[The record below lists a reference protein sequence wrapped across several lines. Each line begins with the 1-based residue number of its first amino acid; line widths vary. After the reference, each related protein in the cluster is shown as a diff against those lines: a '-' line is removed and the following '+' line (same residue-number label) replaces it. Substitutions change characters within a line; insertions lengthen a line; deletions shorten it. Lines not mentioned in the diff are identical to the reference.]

1 MTDLTSLFT
10 DLVRTETRLYNRI
23 DARLRAGHDMPLGT
37 LEFLR
42 IISTRPGCRVYDIAH
57 EVDITVG
64 ATSKGVD
71 RLVARGWCERR
82 ANPDDRRSSLLFLT
96 PAGEQAL
103 ATATPTLEAAWAEQ
117 AAALP
122 GPVLAQLADGL
133 RLWRERLES
142 PGLPAEGATGDGMAQ
157 PADAELDHGGGPGTP

>member
-1 MTDLTSLFT
+1 MTDATTLFT

-23 DARLRAGHDMPLGT
+23 DARLRAEHDMSLGA

-42 IISTRPGCRVYDIAH
+42 IIGGRPVCRVHDIAQ

-64 ATSKGVD
+64 ATSKAVD

-82 ANPDDRRSSLLFLT
+82 ANPDDRRSSLLVLT

-103 ATATPTLEAAWAEQ
+103 AAATPAFEAAMAGLT
-117 AAALP
+117 AALP
-122 GPVLAQLADGL
+122 RPVLDQLATGL
-133 RLWRERLES
+133 SRWRQHLEQ
-142 PGLPAEGATGDGMAQ
+142 D
-157 PADAELDHGGGPGTP
+157 PADQDA